1 MQGWKC
7 RGGDSG
13 VEMQGGDAGAEMQG
27 WRCRNKNAGVEMME
41 WRCRGGDAGV
51 EMLEWRLR
59 GREIQEENMFTVH
72 VWLGGPGLLLNDRD
86 INQSLLASW
95 WSWRSHPSSKNICLL
110 CS

>member
-41 WRCRGGDAGV
+41 WRCRSGDAGV
-51 EMLEWRLR
+51 ETQGQRNTR
-59 GREIQEENMFTVH
+59 RKYVH
-72 VWLGGPGLLLNDRD
+72 R
-86 INQSLLASW
+86 SCMAW
-95 WSWRSHPSSKNICLL
+95 WPRIIAE
-110 CS
+110 